1 MNLNLSVAA
10 STLASV
16 SCHSF
21 RHVPTVS
28 GWVRLLAG
36 VWFEVV
42 SCWTSG
48 VWDSLEFVGRLQMK
62 AVGARTVRIGCVAV
76 TISLPAVLFS
86 SGWVEL
92 VASGWFGVVSCW
104 TCSVWELLE
113 DVGRL
118 QMGTVG
124 ARTLRVGC
132 VAVTISLAVVLFS
145 SGWVRLLAS
154 DWFRVVSC
162 WTCGVW

>member
-1 MNLNLSVAA
+1 MAA
-10 STLASV
+10 STLAVV
-16 SCHSF
+16 SRHSF

-48 VWDSLEFVGRLQMK
+48 VWDPLEFVCRLQMK
-62 AVGARTVRIGCVAV
+62 AVGARTVRFGCVAV
-76 TISLPAVLFS
+76 TISLAAVLLS
-86 SGWVEL
+86 SGWVGL
-92 VASGWFGVVSCW
+92 VASGWFKVVSCW
-104 TCSVWELLE
+104 TCGVWELSG

-118 QMGTVG
+118 QLGTVV

-132 VAVTISLAVVLFS
+132 VAVTVFLAAILFS
-145 SGWVRLLAS
+145 SKAWVR
-154 DWFRVVSC
+154 VVL
-162 WTCGVW
+162 